1 MALVGNPLPD
11 DESEIELPNAAPEPS
26 FDGMEMSTLE
36 DGSVE
41 FAAPDEEEKGEAKFM
56 DNLAEFID
64 EDELTGISSMVLE
77 KVDEDKASRNEW
89 LSTYTKGLNL
99 LGIKYDNRTEP
110 FQGATGV
117 IHPML
122 NEAVSQFQAQAYK
135 ELLPPSGPIRTQVLG
150 DTTAELEKQAERIK
164 QEMNYQILH
173 VMEEYDSEFD
183 QMLYYLGLCGSA
195 FKKIYPDPQLGRQVS
210 KFVQAEDLLVPYS
223 ATDLASTERATHII
237 RMTENELRKLQVNGF
252 YRDIE
257 ISAGEGEYDE

>member
-1 MALVGNPLPD
+1 MAKKPSPYNNVEREFTLVGQPLPS
-11 DESEIELPNAAPEPS
+11 DELEIELPTAAPEPS

-41 FAAPDEEEKGEAKFM
+41 FAEPDAEDKGEANFM

-64 EDELTGISSMVLE
+64 DDELTGISSMVLE

-89 LSTYTKGLNL
+89 LSTYTKGLDL
-99 LGIKYDNRTEP
+99 LGVKYDNRTEP

-122 NEAVSQFQAQAYK
+122 NEAVSQFQSQAYK
-135 ELLPPSGPIRTQVLG
+135 ELLPPSGPVRTQVLG
-150 DTTAELEKQAERIK
+150 DTSPELEKQAERIK
-164 QEMNYQILH
+164 TEMNYQILH

-195 FKKIYPDPQLGRQVS
+195 FKKVYPDPQLGRQVS
-210 KFVQAEDLLVPYS
+210 KFIQAEDLLVP
-223 ATDLASTERATHII
+223 
-237 RMTENELRKLQVNGF
+237 
-252 YRDIE
+252 
-257 ISAGEGEYDE
+257 